1 MTLMNKMLVMGSGS
15 WGTAL
20 VKILLEDPNMQ
31 VDWWVRSE
39 DMAEHINKT
48 GRNPKYL
55 RSIQFDTTR
64 LKAGTNV
71 AELVAANDTL
81 LLVTP
86 SAFISDILDS
96 LSNEQLKGK
105 KIISAIKGVEP
116 HTLKIIGEYLIETK
130 GVSEENIGVVTG
142 PCHAE
147 EVAQEKLSY
156 LTAASTDAS
165 FCNLIC
171 KVLDCHYIRVT
182 PSADIYGTEI
192 SAVLKNV
199 YAIAAGMCHS
209 VGYGDNFQAV
219 LVSNAIREIKRFIA
233 ATHPID
239 RDIDDSAYLGDL
251 LVTAYSQYSRNRTLG
266 AMLGKGYSVKSALM
280 EMEMVAEGYYATE
293 SIYKLNKTYKV
304 NMPILDFVYEV
315 IYTGKN
321 ARVLA
326 IELSKK
332 LN

>member
-1 MTLMNKMLVMGSGS
+1 MKNILVMGSGS

-20 VKILLEDPNMQ
+20 VKILLEDSDVQ
-31 VDWWVRSE
+31 VDWWVRNPK
-39 DMAEHINKT
+39 MADHINSK

-55 RSIQFDTTR
+55 RSVKFDTNR
-64 LKAGTNV
+64 LSASSDV
-71 AELVAANDTL
+71 SRLIDRNDTI

-86 SAFISDILDS
+86 SAFVSDILETV
-96 LSNEQLKGK
+96 SNEQLVGK

-116 HTLKIIGEYLIETK
+116 KTLKIVGEYLFENK
-130 GVSEENIGVVTG
+130 GVRPEDFGVITG

-156 LTAASTDAS
+156 LTFASTNES
-165 FCNLIC
+165 FSQQMCQA
-171 KVLDCHYIRVT
+171 LDCNFIKVT

-209 VGYGDNFQAV
+209 LGYGDNFQAV

-233 ATHPID
+233 AVHPID
-239 RDIDDSAYLGDL
+239 RDADDSAYLGDL

-266 AMLGKGYSVKSALM
+266 AMLGKGYSVRSALM

-293 SIYKLNKTYKV
+293 SIHTLNEKYNV
-304 NMPILDFVYEV
+304 EMPILDFAYNV
-315 IYTGKN
+315 IYGGGN
-321 ARVLA
+321 VREEAV
-326 IELSKK
+326 K
-332 LN
+332 LTKRLN